1 VTGAGRRALAAWGL
15 ALGVGALAR
24 SAHAEA
30 APASPVPAP
39 AVAESG
45 PAPDA
50 ADETPSENDSDG
62 YTPPAEGPGAPP
74 SVVVGGYVDV
84 GFARAQGDGT
94 SFAPGDT
101 RLPADYG
108 VDTFATAV
116 NSRGDVASTDS
127 HGLLV
132 NGFLPHSV
140 GIGGHPSFLVNTV
153 AADLK
158 YAPPSTPLTMFTRV
172 LVLPRF
178 SDTGDATR
186 VVVEQAFGRVI
197 PFDALEAALA
207 VGKFDSVFGIEYL
220 DNESNIR
227 TGITPSLIARYTTGQ
242 SVGAKLF
249 FRQQIAPLWSA
260 LSINAAVTNQGTFVD
275 ALQTPDVS
283 LTGVPVGSVRLGYEL
298 NLRRVQAKLGASGM
312 YGPRNDQSDKN
323 ATQRA
328 EGADLR
334 IAVAGLYLN
343 AEAVKVDEDSGGP
356 KTNDSGEHPL
366 ASGFHGRGFY
376 GQLAYAWALDA
387 GPLHKLT
394 PYARYEQRH
403 AWFDG
408 FTPITV
414 DRITAGLRVDLWESV
429 IVKAEMLVNREL
441 AGAPNVANNVQTASV
456 VYSW

>member
-1 VTGAGRRALAAWGL
+1 
-15 ALGVGALAR
+15 
-24 SAHAEA
+24 
-30 APASPVPAP
+30 
-39 AVAESG
+39 
-45 PAPDA
+45 
-50 ADETPSENDSDG
+50 
-62 YTPPAEGPGAPP
+62 
-74 SVVVGGYVDV
+74 VGGYVDV
-84 GFARAQGDGT
+84 GFAHAQGDGS

-108 VDTFATAV
+108 VDTFAPAV

-127 HGLLV
+127 GGRFV

-140 GIGGHPSFLVNTV
+140 GIGGRPSFLVNTV

-158 YAPPSTPLTMFTRV
+158 YAPPSTPLTIFTRV
-172 LVLPRF
+172 LALPRF
-178 SDTGDATR
+178 GDTGDATR
-186 VVVEQAFGRVI
+186 VVVEQAFGRII
-197 PFDALEAALA
+197 PFDSLELALA

-220 DNESNIR
+220 DNEANIR
-227 TGITPSLIARYTTGQ
+227 TGVTPSLIARYTTGQ

-249 FRQQIAPLWSA
+249 FRQQLAPLWSA

-275 ALQTPDVS
+275 VLQTPDRS

-298 NLRRVQAKLGASGM
+298 NLPSVQVKLGASGM
-312 YGPRNDQSDKN
+312 YGPRNDQGDQS
-323 ATQRA
+323 ALQRA
-328 EGADLR
+328 HGADLR
-334 IAVAGLYLN
+334 VAVAGISLN
-343 AEAVKVDEDSGGP
+343 VEAVQVDEDAGGP
-356 KTNDSGEHPL
+356 KVNGSGAHPL

-376 GQLAYAWALDA
+376 AQLAYGLALDA

-414 DRITAGLRVDLWESV
+414 DRITAGLRVELWDSL
-429 IVKAEMLVNREL
+429 IVKAEWLVNREL
-441 AGAPNVANNVQTASV
+441 SGAPNVANNVQTTSV